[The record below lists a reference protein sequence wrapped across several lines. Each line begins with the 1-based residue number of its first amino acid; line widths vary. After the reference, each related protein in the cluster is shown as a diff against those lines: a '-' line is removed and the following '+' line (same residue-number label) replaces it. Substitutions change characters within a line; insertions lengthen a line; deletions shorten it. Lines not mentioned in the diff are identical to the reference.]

1 MVKDGGEKIN
11 RGLTGILPIQRQVQ
25 YNSASDKSEL
35 VEKKRS
41 RLISEKFKYEK
52 DKNKN
57 TQPKEIRLQ
66 KARQWLLNYN
76 GTRKYMVRHYRKLSM
91 VFRMNVLLL

>member
-52 DKNKN
+52 
-57 TQPKEIRLQ
+57 R
-66 KARQWLLNYN
+66 
-76 GTRKYMVRHYRKLSM
+76 
-91 VFRMNVLLL
+91 

>member
-25 YNSASDKSEL
+25 YNNASDKSEL

-52 DKNKN
+52 
-57 TQPKEIRLQ
+57 R
-66 KARQWLLNYN
+66 
-76 GTRKYMVRHYRKLSM
+76 
-91 VFRMNVLLL
+91 